1 MCVGRRASIAFIDLA
16 MTSLLQSDHGA
27 TDAQPHMG
35 DDGMDFVMDDG
46 MDFAVDDDFG
56 GDLMSLV
63 GFDLMDPSGALV
75 TSAILLLL
83 HFFHFFSKNSFLA
96 M

>member
-1 MCVGRRASIAFIDLA
+1 MCVGRRPSIVSNDVA
-16 MTSLLQSDHGA
+16 MTSSLLLQSDHGA

-63 GFDLMDPSGALV
+63 GFDLMDPSGARHV
-75 TSAILLLL
+75 
-83 HFFHFFSKNSFLA
+83 HVVSF
-96 M
+96 